1 MQFLIGGI
9 KKTSL
14 LDYPGKIAAIVFT
27 KGCNFNCGYC
37 HNPSL
42 LSACKCEEKYSP
54 EYFFDY
60 IQKRRG
66 LLDAVVISGGEPTL
80 QKDLPFFAERI
91 KNLGFLIKLDTNGS
105 SPDVVKTLV
114 LSGLVDYVAMDIKAP
129 IEKYSQIIRVNID
142 TQKISES
149 INFIINSGVDYE
161 FRTTV
166 LKNML
171 SVDDFVKIAEMIS
184 GAKQYY
190 LQKFEVKSD
199 INDNS
204 LINEVSYSNEEF
216 MQIAELLKKSI
227 QNVELR

>member
-14 LDYPGKIAAIVFT
+14 LDYPDKIAAIVFT

-42 LSACKCEEKYSP
+42 LSACTKEDKYSV
-54 EYFFDY
+54 ENFFDFLKTR
-60 IQKRRG
+60 QG
-66 LLDAVVISGGEPTL
+66 LLDAVVISGGEPTI
-80 QKDLPFFAERI
+80 QKDLPFFAEKI

-105 SPDVVKTLV
+105 APEVVKTLI

-129 IEKYSQIIRVNID
+129 LEKYSQITRVNID

-171 SVDDFVKIAEMIS
+171 SFDDFVKIAEIIK
-184 GAKQYY
+184 GAKKYY
-190 LQKFEVKSD
+190 LQKFEVKSE

-216 MQIAELLKKSI
+216 MQITKLLKKSI

>member
-14 LDYPGKIAAIVFT
+14 LDYPDKIAAIVFT

-42 LSACKCEEKYSP
+42 LSACTEGDKYSV
-54 EYFFDY
+54 ENFLDFL
-60 IQKRRG
+60 KTRRG

-80 QKDLPFFAERI
+80 QKDLPLFAEKI

-114 LSGLVDYVAMDIKAP
+114 LSELVDYVAMDIKAP
-129 IEKYSQIIRVNID
+129 LEKYSQITRVNID

-171 SVDDFVKIAEMIS
+171 SFDDFIKIAEMIK
-184 GAKQYY
+184 GAKKYY

-216 MQIAELLKKSI
+216 IKITELLKKSI